1 MRDSD
6 RKLGMDR
13 QITRR
18 DVIQGF
24 GVLGAG
30 LILPGALPGCSRTQI
45 DDAANYPP
53 ELMGLRGNHNGA
65 FEVAHALARNGRTD
79 WGPVQEPDSELYDLV
94 IVGAGISGLSAAH
107 FYRKQKPNA
116 RILLLDNHDDFGG
129 HAKRNE
135 FEVSGELLIAHGGSQ
150 TLTRPSAYSDVV
162 KELLDDLGVDIKRFD
177 TAYDQDFNK
186 RHGLST
192 GIYFNKKTWGVD
204 RTVPA
209 GLGIWEVFDAESP
222 LTLEEAVSQM
232 PISAAAQNEF
242 LRLLTIEEDQ
252 IPDIALE
259 DKRAYLAS
267 ISYREFLTKHVNVTE
282 PEVFAVLQD
291 LTADI
296 GLGIEAADA
305 YLALT
310 YAGLPGWDAAG
321 LVEPD
326 FVDPYIH
333 HFPDGNASIAR
344 LLVRSMIPGVAPGNT
359 MEDIVSAHFDYSELD
374 QDDSLVSVRLNATV
388 VNVEHD
394 RDPGSAERVNITY
407 VRDGQAYRVQAS
419 VCILACNNSIIPY
432 LCPGLPDSQN
442 EALANQVKQP
452 LLYTN
457 VALRNWHAWKK
468 LGITAVSA
476 PGSYYTAVMLDFP
489 VSLGDYTYSSAPDK
503 PIVAVMYRSPLVSNQ
518 GLTAKEQFRVAR
530 HELLSTPFEDIER
543 HTRVQL
549 SGMLGEAGFDPATE
563 IMGITVNRWAH
574 GYAYEHHFHSL
585 FDEDYDDIDDSR
597 YPHVQAR
604 KRFGRIAIANSDAGA
619 LAMVESAVEQA
630 HRATT
635 ELLSI

>member
-24 GVLGAG
+24 GILGAG
-30 LILPGALPGCSRTQI
+30 LMLPGALPGCSKAQVE
-45 DDAANYPP
+45 DAIYYPP
-53 ELMGLRGNHNGA
+53 ELMGLRGNHDGA
-65 FEVAHALARNGRTD
+65 FEIAHLLAREGQSD
-79 WGPVQEPDSELYDLV
+79 WGPVQEPESRPYDLV

-107 FYRKQKPNA
+107 FYRKEKPNA
-116 RILLLDNHDDFGG
+116 RVLLLDNHDDFGG

-135 FEVSGELLIAHGGSQ
+135 FEVNGELLIAHGGSQ
-150 TLTRPSAYSDVV
+150 TLSKPSAYSKVV

-192 GIYFNKKTWGVD
+192 GIYFNKKTWGID
-204 RTVPA
+204 RTVPVV
-209 GLGIWEVFDAESP
+209 LGMWELFEAKSP
-222 LTLEEAVSQM
+222 LTLEESVSLM
-232 PISAAAQNEF
+232 PISEAAQSEF

-252 IPDIALE
+252 IPDIAVE

-267 ISYREFLTKHVNVTE
+267 ISYRDFLTKHLNVTE
-282 PEVFAVLQD
+282 PEIFAVLQD

-296 GLGIEAADA
+296 GLGIESADA
-305 YLALT
+305 YVALT
-310 YAGLPGWDAAG
+310 YVGLPGWDAAG
-321 LVEPD
+321 LVETD
-326 FVDPYIH
+326 FVEPYIH
-333 HFPDGNASIAR
+333 HFPDGNASITR
-344 LLVRSMIPGVAPGNT
+344 LLVRSMIPAVAPGNT
-359 MEDIVSAHFDYSELD
+359 MEDIVSARFDYSKLD
-374 QDDSLVSVRLNATV
+374 QDDSPVSVRLNATV

-394 RDPGSAERVNITY
+394 GDPGSAERVNITY
-407 VRDGQAYRVQAS
+407 VRDGQAVRVKARA
-419 VCILACNNSIIPY
+419 CILACNNSIIPF

-452 LLYTN
+452 LIHTN

-476 PGSYYTAVMLDFP
+476 PGSFYTGVMLDFP
-489 VSLGDYTYSSAPDK
+489 VSLGDYSYSRAPDE

-530 HELLSTPFEDIER
+530 HELLTTSFEDIER

-549 SGMLGEAGFDPATE
+549 KGMLGEAGFDPATD

-574 GYAYEHHFHSL
+574 GYSYEHHSHSL
-585 FDEDYDDIDDSR
+585 FDEDYDDPDDSR
-597 YPHVQAR
+597 YPHIHAR